1 MSINF
6 EMKCRTELTDDGL
19 VRFRAWISE
28 ADNAPAEV
36 FLMKALPTAP
46 DGDMPEEI
54 FVKLCSY
61 SDVFNYGTSD
71 DDVRRHFRIGHI
83 DLLFD
88 NLQDA
93 NAFQDE
99 LSTALQSLAD
109 DIIDT
114 NAATPVAVTS
124 TIS

>member
-1 MSINF
+1 MSVNF
-6 EMKCRTELTDDGL
+6 EMTCSTDLTDEGL

-46 DGDMPEEI
+46 DGDMPEDI
-54 FVKLCSY
+54 FVKVCSY
-61 SDVFNYGTSD
+61 SDVYNYGTSD
-71 DDVRRHFRIGHI
+71 DEVRRHFRRGYI

-88 NLQDA
+88 NLTDT
-93 NAFQDE
+93 NTFQ
-99 LSTALQSLAD
+99 TALSVSLQQLTD

-114 NAATPVAVTS
+114 NAATPAVVTS